1 LALIDHPRH
10 RAGMTSAPLNLLGR
24 LRREPRPPR
33 VQQAARIAIRLARE
47 DETTALQR
55 LAWLSERPLRGG
67 RTLVAEVDGELLAAL
82 PLAGGPALADPF
94 RPTAELSAL
103 LELRARQLA
112 GAADYSSDRKVANDG
127 LWCQPKSTRPDL
139 Q

>member
-1 LALIDHPRH
+1 LALIDRLVH
-10 RAGMTSAPLNLLGR
+10 REAMTPAPFRLIGR

-33 VQQAARIAIRLARE
+33 VQQAAQIAIRLARD

-67 RTLVAEVDGELLAAL
+67 RALVAEVDGELRAAL
-82 PLAGGPALADPF
+82 PLAGGPVVSDPF
-94 RPTAELSAL
+94 RPTAELAEL
-103 LELRARQLA
+103 LELRAQQLL
-112 GAADYSSDRKVANDG
+112 AAERYSSDLNVANAG
-127 LWCQPKSTRPDL
+127 LRCQPKSTRPDL